1 MGTGGPPGDP
11 RGRGRGPTLV
21 ARVWAPSG
29 IFFAQYFLL
38 FLKIT
43 SVEFQDFWSCG
54 ICSTFLKSNKLQK
67 YFPILKIVWNFTFC
81 LSRICSTF
89 LKIYHYCLRFFK
101 NVPNSKNI
109 LVLAICSKVENN
121 IYIKETHFRKKIEF

>member
-1 MGTGGPPGDP
+1 MGTGGLPGGP
-11 RGRGRGPTLV
+11 RGRGRAPHPRGQGVGPL
-21 ARVWAPSG
+21 W
-29 IFFAQYFLL
+29 YFLRSVFFIISKNNFRGVSGL
-38 FLKIT
+38 LQLWNMFNILKN
-43 SVEFQDFWSCG
+43 
-54 ICSTFLKSNKLQK
+54 NKLQK

-89 LKIYHYCLRFFK
+89 LKIYDYCLRFFK

-121 IYIKETHFRKKIEF
+121 IYIKETHFRKKFEF